1 MRHEAGQIIRFNPE
15 MMNRSNPLIPWR
27 LVVKVET
34 PLADGQ
40 ENIACSRHLQVGD
53 NLSSEHF
60 SIKFQT
66 GVDIQGKQMSMMD
79 MIFQLRY
86 PPICAILNG

>member
-1 MRHEAGQIIRFNPE
+1 M
-15 MMNRSNPLIPWR
+15 
-27 LVVKVET
+27 ET

-53 NLSSEHF
+53 NFSSEHF

-79 MIFQLRY
+79 MIFHLRL
-86 PPICAILNG
+86 PPIGSVLKG